1 MENGVG
7 AYDEDPDAMAK
18 IVAGWFALDGEVLEE
33 MSAKAKLLGRP
44 EATFNIVRDLADMAC
59 GA

>member
-1 MENGVG
+1 MCIR
-7 AYDEDPDAMAK
+7 DSPDAIAK

-33 MSAKAKLLGRP
+33 MGAKAKLLGRP